1 MPTIPTPNSPDELA
15 QIRALALVDELLRRG
30 YTVEALCEQVG
41 VSSLD
46 ELLHRLQPTK
56 Q

>member
-1 MPTIPTPNSPDELA
+1 MTTNNPNELS
-15 QIRALALVDELLRRG
+15 QISALPLVDELLRRG
-30 YTVEALCEQVG
+30 SSIDASCSGVG

-46 ELLHRLQPTK
+46 ELLHRLQPA